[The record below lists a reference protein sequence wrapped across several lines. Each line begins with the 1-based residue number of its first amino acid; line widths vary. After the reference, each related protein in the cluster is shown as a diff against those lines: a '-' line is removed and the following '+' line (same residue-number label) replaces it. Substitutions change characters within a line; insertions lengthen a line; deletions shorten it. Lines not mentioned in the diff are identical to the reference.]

1 MKEYPDNNPK
11 TQFGLAKCPV
21 HLVPPALIR
30 GAAEAWKNGADK
42 YGPFNW
48 REKMISATVYY
59 AAAIRHLTDWYDRV
73 DADDCAPDS
82 GVHHVKHAV
91 ACLGMILDV
100 MESPMFNDNRPPGVK
115 RCQAAITSSTK
126 KLTKNNRLS
135 SKSGKS
141 ATKRAPSSKRRVGS
155 TKATALMSTTPT
167 PSPRADQTDPRI
179 GAFGRATLTAQKAI
193 STQNVAPYRPYRT
206 ALERERGIS

>member
-1 MKEYPDNNPK
+1 MKGYPDNNPK

-141 ATKRAPSSKRRVGS
+141 ATKRVPSSKRRVGS
-155 TKATALMSTTPT
+155 TRETESTSIIQDRLQLADRMLRRTGAL
-167 PSPRADQTDPRI
+167 DPD
-179 GAFGRATLTAQKAI
+179 TLTARKAI
-193 STQNVAPYRPYRT
+193 
-206 ALERERGIS
+206 